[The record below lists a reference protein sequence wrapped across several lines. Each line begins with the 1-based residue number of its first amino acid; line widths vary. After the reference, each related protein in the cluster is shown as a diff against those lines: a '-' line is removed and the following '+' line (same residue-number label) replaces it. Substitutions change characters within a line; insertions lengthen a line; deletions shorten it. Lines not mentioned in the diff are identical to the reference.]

1 MSEEMPFEFTVC
13 WGGAV
18 WDRDVLFSL
27 SGDRG
32 VQGWQERPGAP
43 NQVKVVGTET
53 QTLSLHPKS
62 SVISLKHFVTANSS
76 QHTATDFVESKKR
89 DLSSKVLTFMKD

>member
-1 MSEEMPFEFTVC
+1 MQGCPMSEEMPFEFTVC

-18 WDRDVLFSL
+18 RDRDVLFSL

-32 VQGWQERPGAP
+32 VQGWQEWPAAP

-53 QTLSLHPKS
+53 
-62 SVISLKHFVTANSS
+62 
-76 QHTATDFVESKKR
+76 
-89 DLSSKVLTFMKD
+89 

>member
-1 MSEEMPFEFTVC
+1 MQGCPMSEEMPFEFTVC

-18 WDRDVLFSL
+18 RDRDVLFSL

-32 VQGWQERPGAP
+32 VQGWQEWPGAP

-53 QTLSLHPKS
+53 QR
-62 SVISLKHFVTANSS
+62 HFHSIP
-76 QHTATDFVESKKR
+76 R
-89 DLSSKVLTFMKD
+89 VL